1 MLDFVHLFSTPI
13 NFMMRSNLFD
23 EELASALT
31 EGSVKAFRS
40 LYDRYRRPVYAN
52 ILKIVKQPEHA
63 EDILQEVFVALWE
76 HRSRIKSDRSV
87 GGWLFVVS
95 FNKATTF
102 LKKRLKESLDYV
114 EEYTDYEHMLPDETV
129 NEEEYLSQWTIVE
142 EAVNALPARKKEVF
156 KLCRFEGKAKE
167 EVASI
172 MGISTVSVGDY
183 LKQSN
188 RAIRD
193 YITLKYP
200 HLYTVIVITKA
211 FSDNF

>member
-1 MLDFVHLFSTPI
+1 MCSKLSDQK
-13 NFMMRSNLFD
+13 
-23 EELASALT
+23 LASALT
-31 EGSVKAFRS
+31 EGSVDAFRS
-40 LYDRYRRPVYAN
+40 LYDRYHRLVYAN
-52 ILKIVKQPEHA
+52 ILKIVRQPEYA

-76 HRSRIKSDRSV
+76 HRSKIKSNQSV

-102 LKKRLKESLDYV
+102 LKKKVKESLFDYV
-114 EEYTDYEHMLPDETV
+114 EEYTDYEHILPEETAD
-129 NEEEYLSQWTIVE
+129 EEEYLVQWTIVE

-167 EVASI
+167 EVASM
-172 MGISTVSVGDY
+172 MGISTVSVKDY

-188 RAIRD
+188 RAIKD

-200 HLYTVIVITKA
+200 HLYTAVLITGA
-211 FSDNF
+211 FSDKF

>member
-1 MLDFVHLFSTPI
+1 
-13 NFMMRSNLFD
+13 MMCSKLSD
-23 EELASALT
+23 EKLARGLT
-31 EGSVKAFRS
+31 EGSVDAFRS
-40 LYDRYRRPVYAN
+40 LYDRYNKSVYAN
-52 ILKIVKQPEHA
+52 ILKIVRQPEYA

-76 HRSRIKSDRSV
+76 HRFKIKSNQSV

-102 LKKRLKESLDYV
+102 LKKKLKESLDYI
-114 EEYTDYEHMLPDETV
+114 EEYTDYEYILPEETINEDEYV
-129 NEEEYLSQWTIVE
+129 SQWMIVE

-167 EVASI
+167 EVASM
-172 MGISTVSVGDY
+172 MGISTLSVKDY

-188 RAIRD
+188 RAIKD

-200 HLYTVIVITKA
+200 HLYTVIVITGA
-211 FSDNF
+211 FSDKF